1 VQNIAF
7 ADLRTIFLS
16 WKVTPVLAL
25 LVLPSWYATSTSD
38 EYALFG
44 EADFFALI
52 VSFALPLIFPLIAVA
67 IFALPFSSEL
77 SHRYILYTRTRTN
90 VSRYLQSKL
99 LTNIAVAFVVFF
111 LASFIP
117 FLWAFVVEPAIGV
130 IGPFRPTV
138 AGLSPTE
145 LEAYPASVYTFS
157 QLLSFGPWA
166 YGLGYSLWLGLNGA
180 LYASIGFLLLFVI
193 PNRFIALS
201 IPFIGYHILNF
212 VFAVLGIPQFSPT
225 MVFPFNLVQ
234 FPIWV
239 AFVPFSIMALL
250 AASLAFYVGQRT
262 QRLDVLL

>member
-1 VQNIAF
+1 VPNIAF
-7 ADLRTIFLS
+7 TDLRATFLS
-16 WKVTPVLAL
+16 WKAALLLAL
-25 LVLPSWYATSTSD
+25 LILPSLYATSTSD

-52 VSFALPLIFPLIAVA
+52 VSFALPLVFPLIAVA
-67 IFALPFSSEL
+67 IFALPFSNEL

-90 VSRYLQSKL
+90 VGRYLKRKL
-99 LTNIAVAFVVFF
+99 LANIAVAFTVFF

-130 IGPFRPTV
+130 IGPFRPTM
-138 AGLSPTE
+138 AGLSPAE
-145 LEAYPASVYTFS
+145 LVAYPASVHTFS

-166 YGLGYSLWLGLNGA
+166 YGLGYSAWLGLNGA
-180 LYASIGFLLLFVI
+180 LYASIGFQLLFVV

-212 VFAVLGIPQFSPT
+212 VFAVLAIPEFSPA

-234 FPIWV
+234 FPIWT
-239 AFVPFSIMALL
+239 AFVPFTVLALL
-250 AASLAFYVGQRT
+250 TASLAFYVGRHT
-262 QRLDVLL
+262 KRLDVLL